1 MAYDLEEQE
10 QIEQMKAW
18 WRKYGAITLGLL
30 TIALLIVL
38 GWQGWNW
45 YQTNQANQA
54 RGYFE
59 ALERASVEPD
69 VDSMPRIIAAM
80 DTLKTDFPK
89 TDYAGRAALV
99 AAQALTARDDLEG
112 AQKALTW
119 LSQSQHEPLVPV
131 AKLRLAGLF
140 LDQQQYDQALEVL
153 QSAPDAFNGLF
164 ADRRGDVYAAQGDHQ
179 KAVEQWREALSM
191 LGAEQGTASALQ
203 LKIDTLGG

>member
-59 ALERASVEPD
+59 ALERASVERD
-69 VDSMPRIIAAM
+69 ADSMPRIIAAM
-80 DTLKTDFPK
+80 ETLRTEFPE

-99 AAQALTARDDLEG
+99 AGQALMSRDDTKG
-112 AQKALTW
+112 AQEALTW
-119 LSQSQHEPLVPV
+119 LSESQHVALAPI
-131 AKLRLAGLF
+131 AKLRLAGLL
-140 LDQQQYDQALEVL
+140 LDQQEYEQALVAL
-153 QSAPDAFNGLF
+153 QSAPAAFEGLF
-164 ADRRGDVYAAQGDHQ
+164 ADRRGDIYAAQGEHQ
-179 KAVEQWREALSM
+179 KAVEQWREALTK
-191 LGAEQGTASALQ
+191 LGANQGTASALQ

>member
-45 YQTNQANQA
+45 YQMNQANQA

-59 ALERASVEPD
+59 ALERASAEPD
-69 VDSMPRIIAAM
+69 ADSMPRIIAAM
-80 DTLKTDFPK
+80 DTLKADFPD
-89 TDYAGRAALV
+89 TDYAARAALV
-99 AAQALTARDDLEG
+99 AAQALTARDDVEG

-119 LSQSQHEPLVPV
+119 LSQSQHEALVPV
-131 AKLRLAGLF
+131 AKLRLAGLL
-140 LDQQQYDQALEVL
+140 LDQQQYDQALEILESV
-153 QSAPDAFNGLF
+153 PEAFDGLF

-179 KAVEQWREALSM
+179 KAVEQWREALSK